1 MTRERLL
8 TIALLIGAGLLA
20 GAVYRQRREIKRLGT
35 VLDQKDAEIR
45 RLGDGTI
52 VVKEVRGAP
61 ETVLVAA
68 ERAGFDVGAL
78 QADLNDHGA
87 TLRAV
92 LNASASTEG
101 SIASDLTGS
110 PVLGASTATQLPIR
124 EQYRDS
130 SIAWGRVTYD
140 VAAEKPWTLEQFSR
154 TYSARVA
161 LAERED
167 GSQFAYV
174 GMTIATDSER
184 LELEPTSVELATT
197 PGPKRWRWGA
207 WPMLTLDGGL
217 HAGSVEW
224 LPGAAVAFATLGERA
239 REPEWTFLGAGLAY
253 GVVGRRVA
261 LSLAPVSYTLRS
273 VLPVLSTSVGP
284 AVFFDERGSITY
296 ALGLRVFF

>member
-8 TIALLIGAGLLA
+8 TIALIIGAGLLA
-20 GAVYRQRREIKRLGT
+20 GAVYLQWREIRRLG
-35 VLDQKDAEIR
+35 VAIAQRDEEIR
-45 RLGDGTI
+45 RLGDGTVI
-52 VVKEVRGAP
+52 VKETKGDP
-61 ETVLVAA
+61 KTVLIAA

-78 QADLNDHGA
+78 RADLDDHGA

-101 SIASDLTGS
+101 TTAAGLAGS
-110 PVLGASTATQLPIR
+110 PVLGAPTASQLEIR
-124 EQYRDS
+124 EKYRDE
-130 SIAWGRVTYD
+130 SIAWGRARYD
-140 VAAEKPWTLEQFSR
+140 AAQERPWTLEQFAR

-167 GSQFAYV
+167 GTQFAYV
-174 GMTIATDSER
+174 GMTIATGSER
-184 LELEPTSVELATT
+184 LELEPSAVELTT
-197 PGPKRWRWGA
+197 TAGPKRWRWGA
-207 WPMLTLDGGL
+207 WPMLTLDGGFN
-217 HAGSVEW
+217 AGSVEW

-239 REPEWTFLGAGLAY
+239 REPEWTFLAAGLGY
-253 GVVGRRVA
+253 GVAGRRVA

-296 ALGLRVFF
+296 AIGIRVFF

>member
-20 GAVYRQRREIKRLGT
+20 GAVWLQRREIKRLGSA
-35 VLDQKDAEIR
+35 LEQKDAEIR

-61 ETVLVAA
+61 ETVLIAA
-68 ERAGFDVGAL
+68 ERAGFDVDAL
-78 QADLNDHGA
+78 QADLSDHGA

-92 LNASASTEG
+92 LNASSSTEG
-101 SIASDLTGS
+101 SVATGLAGS
-110 PVLGASTATQLPIR
+110 PVLGASSASQLEIR
-124 EQYRDS
+124 ERYRDS
-130 SIAWGRVTYD
+130 SVAWGRVAYD
-140 VAAEKPWTLEQFSR
+140 KAQERPWTLEQFAR

-174 GMTIATDSER
+174 GMAIATGSER
-184 LELEPTSVELATT
+184 LELEPASVELTTT

-207 WPMLTLDGGL
+207 WPMLTLDGGVNS
-217 HAGSVEW
+217 GSFEW

-239 REPEWTFLGAGLAY
+239 REPEWTFLSAGLAY
-253 GVVGRRVA
+253 GVVGKSIA
-261 LSLAPVSYTLRS
+261 LSFAPASYTLRS

-284 AVFFDERGSITY
+284 AVFFDERGAITY